1 MTGTLTS
8 KEIVKASE
16 IIKEH
21 PELCNSLSH
30 ESWTKYKK
38 YEFKLVRRV
47 CDNVVIIG
55 KKSNKKYGPD
65 IRYSIVD

>member
-8 KEIVKASE
+8 TEQVKASK
-16 IIKEH
+16 IIKNN
-21 PELCNSLSH
+21 PKLFDSLSQ
-30 ESWTKYKK
+30 ETWTKYKK

-65 IRYSIVD
+65 IRYSILD

>member
-1 MTGTLTS
+1 MPGTLS
-8 KEIVKASE
+8 SNELVKASK

-21 PELCNSLSH
+21 PKLLESLSQ
-30 ESWTKYKK
+30 ETWTKYKK
-38 YEFKLVRRV
+38 YQFKLVRRM

>member
-8 KEIVKASE
+8 KEIVKASK

-21 PELCNSLSH
+21 PKLCNSLSH

-38 YEFKLVRRV
+38 YEFKLHRRM

-65 IRYSIVD
+65 IWYSIVD

>member
-8 KEIVKASE
+8 KEIVKASK

-21 PELCNSLSH
+21 PKLCNSLSH

-38 YEFKLVRRV
+38 YEFKLYRRM
-47 CDNVVIIG
+47 CANVVIIG

-65 IRYSIVD
+65 IWYSIVD